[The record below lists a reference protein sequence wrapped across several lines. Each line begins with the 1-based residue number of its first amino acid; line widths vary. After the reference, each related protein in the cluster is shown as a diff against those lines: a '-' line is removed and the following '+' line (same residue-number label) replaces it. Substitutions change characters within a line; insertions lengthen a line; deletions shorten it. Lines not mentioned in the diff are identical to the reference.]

1 MEAPGYALFEEVYRQ
16 MPDIKIVAED
26 LGDLRPEVLELRDHF
41 DLIGMHVAEY
51 AIPHSDHTEEHILI
65 YTGTHDN
72 QTVKEWYESMTLSQ
86 KKKTRAMLAKYS
98 HPGESIPTKML
109 RFVFSS
115 RCVLA
120 VVPAADILGLGEE
133 ARLNLPGTVGSPN
146 WEWQLQNFQSLRRK
160 VPFIREL
167 LQQTNRA

>member
-1 MEAPGYALFEEVYRQ
+1 
-16 MPDIKIVAED
+16 
-26 LGDLRPEVLELRDHF
+26 
-41 DLIGMHVAEY
+41 
-51 AIPHSDHTEEHILI
+51 
-65 YTGTHDN
+65 
-72 QTVKEWYESMTLSQ
+72 
-86 KKKTRAMLAKYS
+86 MLAKYS

-146 WEWQLQNFQSLRRK
+146 WE
-160 VPFIREL
+160 
-167 LQQTNRA
+167 